1 MFLGNQNKKQQTM
14 QCESKVKYIKLIILI
29 YARIGTLFD
38 CAIIGGGPAGLNAAL
53 ILGRAR
59 RNVILL
65 DNNTPRNAITQE
77 SHGFITRDGIKPKE
91 FREIAHKELGRYPSV
106 IFAKREVTSVIKN
119 NSNDGLSFE
128 LLTSENDER
137 YQSKTIIIA
146 TGLKD
151 VLPNI
156 ENISD
161 YYGKSLF
168 HCPYCDGYELGDKP
182 LVVIIGEQVQG
193 TYNFIQTTYNW
204 SKDLIVCTNGEAFQ
218 NSAQKTLLENKG
230 IKIIEHKIKNF
241 EGKNGQI
248 EKIVFENGES
258 VLRKGGFVAPQ
269 PVQAS
274 GFGKQLGCKYNPL
287 GGIIVDLFGRTNIQ
301 GVYAAGDASVI
312 TPAQLIIAAAEGV
325 RAAAGVNNDLTQKEF
340 LG

>member
-1 MFLGNQNKKQQTM
+1 
-14 QCESKVKYIKLIILI
+14 
-29 YARIGTLFD
+29 LFD
-38 CAIIGGGPAGLNAAL
+38 
-53 ILGRAR
+53 
-59 RNVILL
+59 
-65 DNNTPRNAITQE
+65 NNNPRNAVTQE

-106 IFAKREVTSVIKN
+106 TYAKREVTSVIKN
-119 NSNDGLSFE
+119 DNEQLFE
-128 LLTSENDER
+128 FVTSENEER

-151 VLPNI
+151 VLPSI
-156 ENISD
+156 DNISD

-168 HCPYCDGYELGDKP
+168 HCPYCDGYELRDKP

-193 TYNFIQTTYNW
+193 FHFIQTIYNW
-204 SKDLIVCTNGEAFQ
+204 SKDLIVCTNGKDLQ
-218 NSAQKTLLENKG
+218 NSDQKDLLKNRG
-230 IKIIEHKIKNF
+230 IKIIENKIKNF
-241 EGKNGQI
+241 DGKNGQI

-258 VLRKGGFVAPQ
+258 ISRKGGFVMPQ
-269 PVQAS
+269 LIQAS
-274 GFGKQLGCKYNPL
+274 DFGKHLGCQYNPL
-287 GGIIVDLFGRTNIQ
+287 GGIFVDSFGRTNIQ

-312 TPAQLIIAAAEGV
+312 SPAQLIIAAADGV

>member
-1 MFLGNQNKKQQTM
+1 M
-14 QCESKVKYIKLIILI
+14 
-29 YARIGTLFD
+29 LFD

-65 DNNTPRNAITQE
+65 DNNTPRNAVTQE

-91 FREIAHKELGRYPSV
+91 FREIAHKELGRYPSI

-119 NSNDGLSFE
+119 NKNGKPSFE

-156 ENISD
+156 ENITD
-161 YYGKSLF
+161 YYGKSIF
-168 HCPYCDGYELGDKP
+168 HCPYCDGYELQDKP
-182 LVVIIGEQVQG
+182 LVVIIGDQVQG
-193 TYNFIQTTYNW
+193 FHFIQTIYNW

-218 NSAQKTLLENKG
+218 NSAQKDFLQNKG

-258 VLRKGGFVAPQ
+258 VLRKGGFVMPQ
-269 PVQAS
+269 LIQAS
-274 GFGKQLGCKYNPL
+274 DFGKQLGCQYNPL
-287 GGIIVDLFGRTNIQ
+287 GGIVVDSFGRTNIQ

-325 RAAAGVNNDLTQKEF
+325 RAAAGVNTDLTQREF
-340 LG
+340 LE

>member
-1 MFLGNQNKKQQTM
+1 L
-14 QCESKVKYIKLIILI
+14 
-29 YARIGTLFD
+29 LFD
-38 CAIIGGGPAGLNAAL
+38 CAIIGGGPAGLNASL

-65 DNNTPRNAITQE
+65 DNNTPRNAVSQE

-106 IFAKREVTSVIKN
+106 IYAKREVTSVIKN
-119 NSNDGLSFE
+119 NENSKLPFE

-182 LVVIIGEQVQG
+182 LVVIIGEQVQA
-193 TYNFIQTTYNW
+193 TFSFIQTTYNW

-248 EKIVFENGES
+248 EKMIFENGES

-287 GGIIVDLFGRTNIQ
+287 GGIVVDLFGRTNIQ

-325 RAAAGVNNDLTQKEF
+325 RAAAGVNTDLTQREF
-340 LG
+340 LE